1 MRKVL
6 NTFRKPE
13 KIADVNF
20 CGKNGLSAL
29 HVAVKAGQFE
39 SMSILI
45 QAGANLNEETCDG
58 LQQ

>member
-20 CGKNGLSAL
+20 SGKNGLSAL
-29 HVAVKAGQFE
+29 HVAVKAG
-39 SMSILI
+39 
-45 QAGANLNEETCDG
+45 
-58 LQQ
+58 